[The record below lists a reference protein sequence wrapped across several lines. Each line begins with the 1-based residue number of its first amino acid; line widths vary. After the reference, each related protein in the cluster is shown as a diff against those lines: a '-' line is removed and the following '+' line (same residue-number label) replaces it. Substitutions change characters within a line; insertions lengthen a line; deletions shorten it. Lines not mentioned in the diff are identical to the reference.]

1 MKKWKKLL
9 ITGLAA
15 LSVMC
20 SAVAAHAQVG
30 KEAAAPVILD
40 ADMVDWLD
48 DGAAMLM
55 LAKAPQT
62 NLVGVTVVFGNTWVE
77 TGTASALRQLEGIG
91 AADVPVYMGVN
102 KPIRSERFASMAE
115 ETRLWGRGK
124 DSHMG
129 AAGYP
134 QPASWQE
141 AYKNNYGEEPKYAPQ
156 AMSAPDFIIDAV
168 RKRPHEITIVAIGSG
183 ANLAA
188 AVQKAPDIAPL
199 VKRVIYMGGNFFQQG
214 NVMPYAEFN
223 VWIDPEAEKA
233 AFRAPF
239 GEQVIVPLD
248 ACEKIHITISRY
260 QKIKKMMTNPI
271 FASLL
276 KNHWM
281 TPLFENKQLPDD
293 NYVWDVLAAAIAI
306 DPTVIEEEVTYPVDV
321 IDQYGPAYGT
331 TMAYKGAGPE
341 GTQAARIILTV
352 NEKKI
357 WQMLYNLCNEL

>member
-1 MKKWKKLL
+1 MNKWKKFL
-9 ITGLAA
+9 TAGLVG

-20 SAVAAHAQVG
+20 SAFSVSAQAG
-30 KEAAAPVILD
+30 KEAAPPVILD

-48 DGAAMLM
+48 DGTAMLM

-62 NLVGVTVVFGNTWVE
+62 NLIGVTVVFGNTWVE
-77 TGTASALRQLEGIG
+77 QGTASALRQLEGIG

-102 KPIRSERFASMAE
+102 KPTRANRFELIPE
-115 ETRLWGRGK
+115 ETRLFGRGK
-124 DSHMG
+124 DSHLG
-129 AAGYP
+129 AAGGP
-134 QPASWQE
+134 QPPSWQE
-141 AYKNNYGEEPKYAPQ
+141 VYHDVYRDEPKYAPEK
-156 AMSAPDFIIDAV
+156 MSAPDFIIDAV
-168 RKRPHEITIVAIGSG
+168 RKRPNEITIVAIGSG

-188 AVQKAPDIAPL
+188 AVKKAPDIAPL

-223 VWIDPEAEKA
+223 VWIDPEAEKT

-248 ACEKIHITISRY
+248 ACEKIHITIPRY
-260 QKIKKMMTNPI
+260 QKIKKLITNPI
-271 FASLL
+271 FSELL
-276 KNHWM
+276 RYHWM
-281 TPLFENKQLPDD
+281 TPMFESDVLPDD

-306 DPTVIEEEVTYPVDV
+306 DPTVIEKEVTYPVDV

-331 TMAYKGAGPE
+331 TMAYKGSGPE
-341 GTQAARIILTV
+341 GTQEARIILTV

-357 WQMLYNLCNEL
+357 WDMIYNLCSQL